1 VQKRYKEYLKLNRS
15 LILSIIAAVSLSAI
29 TAHLFA
35 DQTSHINS
43 SYTVAVDMITFYS
56 VFSTLFYFDNR
67 KKYRLESGK
76 LDSLRLKKDLI
87 KIVSS
92 LGAGELVYIAT
103 RWSLQYYFLT
113 INYEAY
119 LASIAAHVVSIVL
132 YLIVVNVGVRITRL
146 YKDGT

>member
-15 LILSIIAAVSLSAI
+15 LILSIIAAVSLSAM
-29 TAHLFA
+29 TAQLFA
-35 DQTSHINS
+35 DQEIHINS

-56 VFSTLFYFDNR
+56 VFSMLFYLDNR
-67 KKYRLESGK
+67 KKYRFESGK
-76 LDSLRLKKDLI
+76 LDSPRLKKDLI
-87 KIVSS
+87 KIISS

-119 LASIAAHVVSIVL
+119 LASIAAHVVSVVL
-132 YLIVVNVGVRITRL
+132 YLIVVNVGVRIMRL

>member
-15 LILSIIAAVSLSAI
+15 LILSIIAAVSLSAM
-29 TAHLFA
+29 TAQLFA
-35 DQTSHINS
+35 DQEIHINS

-56 VFSTLFYFDNR
+56 VFSMLFYLDNR

-76 LDSLRLKKDLI
+76 LDSPRLKKDLI
-87 KIVSS
+87 KIISS

-119 LASIAAHVVSIVL
+119 LASIAAHVVSVVL
-132 YLIVVNVGVRITRL
+132 YLIVVNVGVRIMRL

>member
-1 VQKRYKEYLKLNRS
+1 MQKRYKEYLKLNRS

-35 DQTSHINS
+35 DQASHINS

-67 KKYRLESGK
+67 KKYKLESGK
-76 LDSLRLKKDLI
+76 LDSPRLKKDLI

-119 LASIAAHVVSIVL
+119 LASIAAHIVSIVL

>member
-1 VQKRYKEYLKLNRS
+1 VQKRYREYLKLNRS
-15 LILSIIAAVSLSAI
+15 LILSTIVAVLLSAI
-29 TAHLFA
+29 TAQLFA
-35 DQTSHINS
+35 DHESYINS
-43 SYTVAVDMITFYS
+43 SYTVTVDMTTFYS
-56 VFSTLFYFDNR
+56 VFITLFYFDNR

-76 LDSLRLKKDLI
+76 LDSPRLKKDLV

-92 LGAGELVYIAT
+92 LGVGELVYVTT

>member
-1 VQKRYKEYLKLNRS
+1 MQKRYKEYLKLNRS
-15 LILSIIAAVSLSAI
+15 LILSIVAAVSLSAI
-29 TAHLFA
+29 AAHLFA
-35 DQTSHINS
+35 DQASHINS

-56 VFSTLFYFDNR
+56 VFSALFYFDNR

-76 LDSLRLKKDLI
+76 LDSPRLKKDLI
-87 KIVSS
+87 KIISS

-119 LASIAAHVVSIVL
+119 LASITAHVISIVL
-132 YLIVVNVGVRITRL
+132 YLIVVNVGVRIMRL

>member
-1 VQKRYKEYLKLNRS
+1 
-15 LILSIIAAVSLSAI
+15 
-29 TAHLFA
+29 
-35 DQTSHINS
+35 
-43 SYTVAVDMITFYS
+43 
-56 VFSTLFYFDNR
+56 LFYFDNR

-76 LDSLRLKKDLI
+76 LDSPRLKKDLI

-92 LGAGELVYIAT
+92 LGAGEIVYIAT

-119 LASIAAHVVSIVL
+119 LASIAAHIVSIVL